1 MRPRLRHLL
10 VLSAAVLVGACAD
23 APADT
28 SSESTTRS
36 LLAQPV
42 GDGMSTPLEAA
53 GAPAQ
58 DTPPVS
64 VAEVGFNRGSTD
76 APLKVVEMSDYGCS
90 YCRRFHEESFPTL
103 RAQFIETGKIEWKF
117 VPYITGMFENSLP
130 VTEAAECTYAQS
142 EEAFEV
148 LNTRLWAEQAVW
160 KGSGEPEA
168 VVRQWVMELGVDMD
182 TFDGCVASDERVPRI
197 AAATTL
203 ARQIGVRGTPTFVVI
218 GWPPV
223 QGALPLAM
231 FQDLFNAAY
240 AQAMAEG
247 DVPQ

>member
-10 VLSAAVLVGACAD
+10 VLSGALFVGACAD
-23 APADT
+23 APPE
-28 SSESTTRS
+28 SSTESTTRS
-36 LLAQPV
+36 LLSQPV
-42 GDGMSTPLEAA
+42 GDGMSTPLGAA
-53 GAPAQ
+53 GPGS

-64 VAEVGFNRGSTD
+64 VATVGFNRGSVD

-90 YCRRFHEESFPTL
+90 FCRQFHEESFPTL
-103 RAQFIETGKIEWKF
+103 RAQFIESGKIEWKF
-117 VPYITGMFENSLP
+117 VPYITGMFGNSLP
-130 VTEAAECTYAQS
+130 ATEAAECTYAQS
-142 EEAFEV
+142 EQAFEV
-148 LNTRLWAEQAVW
+148 LNARLWAEQPVW
-160 KGSGEPEA
+160 KGSDDPETL
-168 VVRQWVMELGVDMD
+168 VRQWVTELGIDMD

-197 AAATTL
+197 ASATTL

-223 QGALPLAM
+223 QGALPLEM

-247 DVPQ
+247 DTPQ